1 VGLKANWSLALVL
14 VPAVLIAAIACGEQ
28 TASAAPGDKD
38 TGKPVTVGAKTTEKT
53 RATGKAATKTTKPRS
68 KKAGAYNPADESV
81 ELFEAIENGDLKVKV
96 VAKDSTQLRVFIQNQ
111 TKKPLNVKLPEAF
124 GAVPVLAQMGG
135 GGQGMGGGMGGGGM
149 GGGGG
154 FFNVPAEKEGNFKVA
169 CMCLEHGKAEPRPAM
184 AYKLVPLE
192 ELTEKPGVK
201 ELCTMLGY
209 GQVSQRAAQVVAW
222 HLNNDLSWE
231 FLATKQITYANG
243 LSELY
248 FTPEEMDSALAIEA
262 AVKSQIEAKPA
273 VAKTP
278 SPGETAR
285 GE

>member
-1 VGLKANWSLALVL
+1 MTFNHWTRAGLKANWSLAV
-14 VPAVLIAAIACGEQ
+14 VSIAAIACGELVV
-28 TASAAPGDKD
+28 SAAPGDQNTK
-38 TGKPVTVGAKTTEKT
+38 KAATVGAKATEKS
-53 RATGKAATKTTKPRS
+53 RASGNSAAKTMRS
-68 KKAGAYNPADESV
+68 RTKKAGDYNPADESV
-81 ELFEAIENGDLKVKV
+81 ELFEAIEKGDLKVKIV
-96 VAKDSTQLRVFIQNQ
+96 PKDSTQARVFIQNK

-135 GGQGMGGGMGGGGM
+135 GQGMGGGMG

-169 CMCLEHGKAEPRPAM
+169 CMCLEHGKPEPRPAM

-209 GQVSQRAAQVVAW
+209 GQISQRAAQVVAW

-231 FLATKQITYANG
+231 FLATKRIAYANG
-243 LSELY
+243 DSELY
-248 FTPEEMDSALAIEA
+248 FTPQEMDAALTIEA
-262 AVKSQIEAKPA
+262 AVKSQIDAKPA
-273 VAKTP
+273 VAKTV
-278 SPGETAR
+278 SPGETTR
-285 GE
+285 SE